1 MLTVSSIA
9 TAQETIPIE
18 CKPAIEELSAM
29 CYKAIDE
36 ADKMLTK
43 QWDAIRY
50 YEWQIGN
57 LENSQDELS
66 KSFNRLS
73 KIHEEVK
80 NQNIVYGVV
89 GLSIGVILGVY
100 LAK

>member
-1 MLTVSSIA
+1 
-9 TAQETIPIE
+9 
-18 CKPAIEELSAM
+18 M